1 MSSVHRLNS
10 ENVISNE
17 NAEIKFD
24 SLFFFYADD
33 QPIHMPVR
41 FLNMKFPP
49 EKMFMHCKSGKRLDD
64 LIKVMYEDGFDMTT
78 VDGISRYDELTY

>member
-1 MSSVHRLNS
+1 MSSVQRLNS
-10 ENVISNE
+10 ENCIPNE
-17 NAEIKFD
+17 QAKIKFD
-24 SLFFFYADD
+24 SLFIFYADD
-33 QPIHMPVR
+33 QPNYTPGR